1 VNTIDQVLLFAAGR
15 GERMLPLTRDTPKP
29 LLVAGGRRL
38 IEWHLEALARAGFG
52 RVVVNIAHLA
62 DRFEPALGDGSRYG
76 LHIAW
81 SHEGAEPLETGGGML
96 HALDLLGDGPYAAVN
111 ADIWTD
117 FDYAWLRTA
126 PAGLA
131 DLVLVDNPAHHPC
144 GDFHLDDAG
153 RVHADGTPRLTFA
166 GIGRYRPAL
175 LDDWQAAFATPVAEV
190 DGRPKFPLAPLLRRA
205 MATSQVTG
213 HHHRGRWT
221 DVGTPERLAALDAA
235 LAGDTPA

>member
-1 VNTIDQVLLFAAGR
+1 MTTIEQVLLFAAGR

-38 IEWHLEALARAGFG
+38 IEWHLHALARAGFR
-52 RVVVNIAHLA
+52 RVVVNVAHLA

-76 LHIAW
+76 LRIEW
-81 SHEGAEPLETGGGML
+81 SREGDEPLETGGGML
-96 HALDLLGDGPYAAVN
+96 HALPLLGAGPFAAVN

-117 FDYAWLRTA
+117 FDYAWLRTP

-131 DLVLVDNPAHHPC
+131 DLVLVDNPPHHPR
-144 GDFHLDDAG
+144 GDFHLDAAG
-153 RVHADGTPRLTFA
+153 RVHADGEPRLTFA

-175 LDDWQAAFATPVAEV
+175 LDDWQAAFAASVPRV
-190 DGRPKFPLAPLLRRA
+190 GSQPKFPLAPLLRRA
-205 MATSQVTG
+205 MAAGAVGG

-221 DVGTPERLAALDAA
+221 DVGTPERLAALDAT
-235 LAGDTPA
+235 LAADSPL